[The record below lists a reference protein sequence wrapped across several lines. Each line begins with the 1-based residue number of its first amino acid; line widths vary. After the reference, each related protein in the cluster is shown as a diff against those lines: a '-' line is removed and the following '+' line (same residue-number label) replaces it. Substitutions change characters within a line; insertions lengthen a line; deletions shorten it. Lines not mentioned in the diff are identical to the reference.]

1 LDLLWTP
8 DFTYTFIVWR
18 QHGYLSDL
26 DLLWTPDLNACFHF
40 ASLLRC

>member
-18 QHGYLSDL
+18 
-26 DLLWTPDLNACFHF
+26 
-40 ASLLRC
+40 